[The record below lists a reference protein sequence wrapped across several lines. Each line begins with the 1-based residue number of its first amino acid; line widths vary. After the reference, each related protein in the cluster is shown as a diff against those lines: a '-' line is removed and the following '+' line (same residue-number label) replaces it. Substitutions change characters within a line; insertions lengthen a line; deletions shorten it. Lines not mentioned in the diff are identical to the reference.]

1 MMFFRWLKSITFPAR
16 TRYPV
21 WTFGESQR
29 LQAYL
34 SVTRLGGQILEDRIV
49 PQAAAVND
57 FVTQVYTDLLHRTVD
72 SGGLSFWSDA
82 ITNGSTYGQVVLD
95 IESSPE
101 FRYDQVGQWY
111 ETYLDRTPEVG
122 GLVYWG
128 SQLEN
133 DSFEIVQAG
142 ILGSNEF
149 YQDAGGTTNGFL
161 NRVYEDVLNRAV
173 DATGESTYGA
183 ELNAGMSRTAVAY
196 QILTSPEY
204 REDLVNSFYEQF
216 LHRPA
221 DPTGMSFW
229 LNQLSQGTT
238 DQEMI
243 AGIVSSNEYLS
254 RIPNAPVIT
263 TPAAAL
269 SIEGTTFTI
278 VGTAENGSNVQIS
291 SDGSVV
297 GSEQLAANVSNF
309 SIAVPLTANSANNFT
324 VTATNSFGRISPA
337 AIVPTITETPGI
349 ITVKAPLTQ
358 QDVDGDDITAANDV
372 KVTATDTTSNKLT
385 FSATSLPTG
394 LTINSTTGL
403 ITGKI
408 ASDADNSS
416 PFKVIVT
423 ASDGVNSSSATFAWV
438 VTTTATSTTPL
449 PFTLTDPAWTF
460 LSGSNERIWDVTK
473 GTGTAAAAGSNVT
486 VTLTGYLP
494 DGAIFNPTTTGAQFT
509 LTSPG
514 VIQGFIDGL
523 IGMKVGGERRLDIPS
538 DLGYG
543 ADPPP
548 PPSPPGPPAIPKNS
562 ELVFD
567 VTLTAVS

>member
-1 MMFFRWLKSITFPAR
+1 LSLTCLS
-16 TRYPV
+16 
-21 WTFGESQR
+21 GE
-29 LQAYL
+29 
-34 SVTRLGGQILEDRIV
+34 ILEDRIV
-49 PQAAAVND
+49 PQATAVND
-57 FVTQVYTDLLHRTVD
+57 FVTQVYTDLLHRAVD
-72 SGGLSFWSDA
+72 SGGLSFWSGA
-82 ITNGSTYGQVVLD
+82 ITNGETFGQVVLD

-101 FRYDQVGQWY
+101 FRYDQVVNWY
-111 ETYLDRTPEVG
+111 QSYLDRRPETS

-128 SQLEN
+128 SQLKN

-149 YQDAGGTTNGFL
+149 YKDAGGTTDGFL
-161 NRVYEDVLNRAV
+161 SRVYEDVFDRAV

-204 REDLVNSFYEQF
+204 REDLVNGFFQEF

-221 DPTGMSFW
+221 DPTGMTFW
-229 LNQLSQGTT
+229 TNQLSQGTT
-238 DQEMI
+238 DQEVI
-243 AGIVSSNEYLS
+243 AGIMSSTEYTS
-254 RIPNAPVIT
+254 RSPNAPVIT
-263 TPAAAL
+263 KPAAAL

-278 VGTAENGSNVQIS
+278 VGTAESGSNVQIS
-291 SDGSVV
+291 SNGSIV
-297 GSEQLAANVSNF
+297 GSEQLTAISTNF
-309 SIAVPLTANSANNFT
+309 SITVPLTANSANNFT
-324 VTATNSFGRISPA
+324 ATATNSFGRISPE

-358 QDVDGDDITAANDV
+358 QDKDGDTITAANDV
-372 KVTATDTTSNKLT
+372 KVTAKDTTSNTLT
-385 FSATSLPTG
+385 FSASGLPTG

-408 ASDADNSS
+408 ASDADNFS
-416 PFKVIVT
+416 PFKVTVT

-438 VTTTATSTTPL
+438 VTTTATSSTPL

-473 GTGTAAAAGSNVT
+473 GTGTAAAVGSKVT

-494 DGAIFNPTTTGAQFT
+494 NGAIFNPTTTGAQFT
-509 LTSPG
+509 LVTPGG
-514 VIQGFIDGL
+514 VIQGFTDGVA
-523 IGMKVGGERRLDIPS
+523 GMKVGGERRLDIPS
-538 DLGYG
+538 SLAYG
-543 ADPPP
+543 ANPPP
-548 PPSPPGPPAIPKNS
+548 TSPGVPPIPKNS

-567 VTLTAVS
+567 VTLTAVG